1 MGENREYLA
10 HAEENGSINI
20 SEDVVAAIA
29 MDAMKEIEG
38 VGPMSQ
44 NVGEQLTGKKAARGV
59 RLDVQ
64 GDSLAI
70 DLYLMVRYGYAIP
83 EVAQKVQESVSAA
96 VGGMTGFTVSA
107 VNVHVAGISFND
119 EKEKRN

>member
-59 RLDVQ
+59 RLDAQ

-70 DLYLMVRYGYAIP
+70 DLYLMVRDGVLHGLDCGRLRLHQVDLQLP
-83 EVAQKVQESVSAA
+83 
-96 VGGMTGFTVSA
+96 G
-107 VNVHVAGISFND
+107 
-119 EKEKRN
+119 